1 MMANVGTIDRILR
14 FIIGVVLIVLPLS
27 TNISLFAQPLFFYG
41 AIIVGIVMLLV
52 SAVRI
57 CPLYSIFGIKTC
69 RV

>member
-1 MMANVGTIDRILR
+1 MTANVGTIDRILR
-14 FIIGVVLIVLPLS
+14 FIIGVVLIALPLS
-27 TNISLFAQPLFFYG
+27 TTISLFAQPLFFYG

-52 SAVRI
+52 SVVRI

>member
-1 MMANVGTIDRILR
+1 M
-14 FIIGVVLIVLPLS
+14 
-27 TNISLFAQPLFFYG
+27 QPLFFYG